1 MTQISA
7 KGFLFNVDR
16 CIGCHS
22 CVLACKNENK
32 TASGV
37 SWRRVS
43 ENGEGSGS
51 YLSIS
56 CNHCSSPEC
65 FRVCPENAYVKR
77 RDGIVLIDSNR
88 CAGCQTCVAACPYDA
103 PQFDPVA
110 NRTSKCN
117 YCIDRQKQG
126 LHPACVTACPTGALQ
141 MLDVSNSL
149 GKKTVST
156 VEGFPDIRL
165 TKPSIRFYPPKEKKR
180 YWLKN

>member
-1 MTQISA
+1 MTKLNT

-16 CIGCHS
+16 CIGCHA

-32 TASGV
+32 TAAGV
-37 SWRRVS
+37 SWRRVT
-43 ENGEGSGS
+43 NTGEGH

-65 FRVCPENAYVKR
+65 FRVCPEHAYIKR

-88 CAGCQTCVAACPYDA
+88 CAGCQICVGACPYGA

-110 NRTSKCN
+110 DRTSKCD
-117 YCIDRQKQG
+117 YCIDRQKAG
-126 LHPACVTACPTGALQ
+126 LLPACVTACPTGALQ
-141 MLDVSNSL
+141 VHEFDKYSE
-149 GKKTVST
+149 KDTVPA